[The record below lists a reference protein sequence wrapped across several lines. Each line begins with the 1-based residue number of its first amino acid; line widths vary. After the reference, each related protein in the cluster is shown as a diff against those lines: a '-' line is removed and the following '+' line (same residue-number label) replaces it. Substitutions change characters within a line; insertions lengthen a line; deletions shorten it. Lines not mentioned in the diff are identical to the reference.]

1 MKTISLVGLK
11 FNGFN
16 YLDLNCEEYHLL
28 GFTGK
33 GVYLIVNIL
42 ALEET
47 TSVNVSTKDDF
58 TEQEQKL
65 LSKILKKLYAAKD
78 NNYTIFFAKKESDNI
93 IRLLEKIKT
102 INPSNRAYDEYFSEE
117 EIAIFDNFLTYFNLA
132 DFGIIGSKWLWNTY

>member
-16 YLDLNCEEYHLL
+16 YLDLTCEEYHLL
-28 GFTGK
+28 GFKGK
-33 GVYLIVNIL
+33 GVYLIVNIS

-78 NNYTIFFAKKESDNI
+78 NDYTIFFAKKGNDNI
-93 IRLLEKIKT
+93 IRLLGKIGT
-102 INPSNRAYDEYFSEE
+102 INPSNRAYDEYYTEE
-117 EIAIFDNFLTYFNLA
+117 KIAIFDDFLTYFNLA
-132 DFGIIGSKWLWNTY
+132 DFGITGSK